1 MADAVHE
8 SAKAWRSRLKQLAES
23 VLDAILPPVC
33 ANCGKVGV
41 LLCAS
46 CLGAMPRLEE
56 PVCQRCGRAIPKYGR
71 WCYRCEKL
79 PRSFLQV
86 RAAVLFAETTPRIV
100 HQMKYNGVY
109 ALAEPLGNL
118 MAECWPRWEARVDL
132 ILAIPLHPKR
142 QRSRGYNQS
151 DLLTEQLCARVD
163 IPSGSRALKRTRD
176 TRPQVDLNPTER
188 LENVA
193 DAFWADAHDV
203 AGKRVVMIDDV
214 CTTGSTLM
222 EAGKALLAAGAKSVA
237 GYCLARVP

>member
-1 MADAVHE
+1 
-8 SAKAWRSRLKQLAES
+8 
-23 VLDAILPPVC
+23 
-33 ANCGKVGV
+33 
-41 LLCAS
+41 
-46 CLGAMPRLEE
+46 
-56 PVCQRCGRAIPKYGR
+56 
-71 WCYRCEKL
+71 
-79 PRSFLQV
+79 
-86 RAAVLFAETTPRIV
+86 
-100 HQMKYNGVY
+100 MKYNGVY